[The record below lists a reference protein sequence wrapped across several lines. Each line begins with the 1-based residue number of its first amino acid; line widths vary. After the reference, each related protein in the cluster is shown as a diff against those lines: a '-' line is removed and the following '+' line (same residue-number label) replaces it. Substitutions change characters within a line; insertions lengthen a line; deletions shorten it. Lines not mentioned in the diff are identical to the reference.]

1 MSYRVALIGA
11 GGISHNHLDAIWQL
25 GPERLTAVAVADPNE
40 AKGRAV
46 AMEYGLSWYD
56 NYREMIVQEKPDIAI
71 LALPHHLHEE
81 CAVFC
86 AANGCHLLLEKPM
99 ALSSA
104 SCDAIL
110 NAVKEAGVTLLVGHT
125 QHYLPANRQAK
136 ALIASGRL
144 GKLVAIHDT
153 RHKDYFEENRPRWF
167 LEKEKAGG
175 GILMNL
181 GAHSIDKIQWLT
193 GRRVAKVKAVLSYE
207 APVGNVEGSGVV
219 LAETEGGIGA
229 VFVQSGYAGVAKD
242 ETELIFTEGMARL
255 VSPKGVWI
263 SRDGQYEP
271 MEEVITLE
279 VRSPFAAQLHD
290 LLEAIEHHTEPE
302 CSGEYAKSVIT
313 VLEAVYRSHAMG
325 VEQIVEFE

>member
-11 GGISHNHLDAIWQL
+11 GGISRNHLDAIREL
-25 GPERLTAVAVADPNE
+25 GPERLTAVAVAEPDKM
-40 AKGRAV
+40 KGQAV
-46 AMEYGLSWYD
+46 ATEYGLNLYD
-56 NYREMIVQEKPDIAI
+56 DYRKMIVQEKPDIAI
-71 LALPHHLHEE
+71 IALPHHLHEE
-81 CAVFC
+81 CSVFC

-110 NAVKEAGVTLLVGHT
+110 AAVREAGGALMVGHT

-136 ALIASGRL
+136 ALIESGRL

-153 RHKDYFEENRPRWF
+153 RHKAYFGEERPRWF

-193 GRRVAKVKAVLSYE
+193 DRRVAKVKAVLSYE
-207 APVGNVEGSGVV
+207 APIGNVEGSGVV

-229 VFVQSGYAGVAKD
+229 VIVQSGYAGVAKD
-242 ETELIFTEGMARL
+242 ETELIFTGGMARL
-255 VSPKGVWI
+255 VSHQGLWI

-271 MEEVITLE
+271 AEGDVAPDAE
-279 VRSPFAAQLHD
+279 SPFASQLRD
-290 LLEAIEHHTEPE
+290 LLDAIEHRSEPE
-302 CSGEYAKSVIT
+302 CSGEYAKSVIA
-313 VLEAVYRSHAMG
+313 VLEAVYRSQATG
-325 VEQIVEFE
+325 VEQVVE